1 MQLRASLFL
10 LCFLSCS
17 TMFAQTPAGV
27 WEGSF
32 LVNGNKKQ
40 KMNVRIELM
49 EQDGGFV
56 GIINTRGFDKNTVY
70 GCDYLVTGSVN
81 GQTLNLKRK
90 SVRRGIG
97 MSNEDC
103 IWFQEL
109 ALRLQKTNAVEQLKG
124 DWVWMSEEADQ
135 FTAVKSQDSVSEVT
149 KDEITAYVEETYR
162 MYEENNVML
171 PIVDRMSNK
180 IADIYVD
187 SGDIVLDFSVDSAS
201 VHDSIAVF
209 FNGNLI
215 SADHNFIKAP
225 LRVRLKELAPGA
237 NDVVVISQ
245 SVAQNKLN
253 IRLDVKFQGK
263 SQQFT
268 LHPGFTRN
276 ELLFFHRKQ
285 E

>member
-1 MQLRASLFL
+1 MQLRASFFL
-10 LCFLSCS
+10 LGFLFCS

-90 SVRRGIG
+90 SVRRGVG
-97 MSNEDC
+97 MSNEEC
-103 IWFQEL
+103 FWFQEL

-135 FTAVKSQDSVSEVT
+135 FTAIKSQDSVSEVT
-149 KDEITAYVEETYR
+149 KDEITAYIEETYR
-162 MYEENNVML
+162 MYEENNVLL
-171 PIVDRMSNK
+171 PIVDRMNNK
-180 IADIYVD
+180 IAELNID
-187 SGDIVLDFSVDSAS
+187 SGDIVLDFSTDAPTI
-201 VHDSIAVF
+201 HDSIAVV
-209 FNGNLI
+209 FNGQVISENHNLK
-215 SADHNFIKAP
+215 KAP
-225 LRVRLKELAPGA
+225 LRIRLKELLPGM
-237 NDVVVISQ
+237 NDIVVISQ
-245 SVAQNKLN
+245 SVAQNKLTVQ
-253 IRLDVKFQGK
+253 LVVKNEDK

-276 ELLFFHRKQ
+276 EVLFIHRKQ